1 MEHGVAQV
9 AEGGVLA
16 DRAGQAIGE
25 IDASTREVIAA
36 VGSISEAISEQSV
49 ASQTIARG
57 VEQIAQMAEANHSAS
72 QDTENAAQALRDL
85 AARLDQ
91 ALGRF
96 RVT

>member
-1 MEHGVAQV
+1 M
-9 AEGGVLA
+9 
-16 DRAGQAIGE
+16 
-25 IDASTREVIAA
+25 
-36 VGSISEAISEQSV
+36 SV

-72 QDTENAAQALRDL
+72 QDSENAAQALRDL